1 MSNPNPFVPKGSLLE
16 QQSKR
21 QSRMKIAVTCVL
33 AIGVTSLVAMLIE
46 GCQREKTSDESSSA
60 DTNTVA
66 MTDTN
71 TSFTTDTNT
80 TVPPPGV
87 TNTPPPAPLPP
98 VNSTPPETAA
108 SVYTIVSGD
117 TLGKIAHAHGVSLKA
132 LEAANSGVDSRKLK
146 IGQKINIPSGDNSSA
161 GTSSTTMGAT
171 DSGENI
177 YVVKSGDTLHKIAKA
192 NGTSVKAIQSANN
205 LTTTNI
211 KKGQKLKIPAKAES
225 TSASVPVTTPA
236 PTENIPAMP
245 PVSAPTTNP

>member
-33 AIGVTSLVAMLIE
+33 TIGVTSLVAMLIE
-46 GCQREKTSDESSSA
+46 GCQRENTTSENPPA
-60 DTNTVA
+60 DTNTTFA

-71 TSFTTDTNT
+71 PPVMDTNPP
-80 TVPPPGV
+80 VMPPPVV
-87 TNTPPPAPLPP
+87 TNPPVVNPLPP
-98 VNSTPPETAA
+98 VNLTAE

-161 GTSSTTMGAT
+161 GTSSATMGAT

-192 NGTSVKAIQSANN
+192 NGTSVKAIQAANN

-225 TSASVPVTTPA
+225 TSASVPATTPA